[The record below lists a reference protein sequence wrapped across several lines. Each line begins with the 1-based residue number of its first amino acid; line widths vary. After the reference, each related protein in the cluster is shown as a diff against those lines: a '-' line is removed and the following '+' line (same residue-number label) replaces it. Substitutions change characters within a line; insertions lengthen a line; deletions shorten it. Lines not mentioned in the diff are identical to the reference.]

1 MFPEP
6 AVWQAEQLRVGL
18 RAEFEREVAEAD
30 VLDFARNS
38 GDANPLHIDAA
49 YARSSNFQGRIVHG
63 AFQVGLASALIG
75 MHLPGRNVLL
85 GSVNARFP
93 APLYFPCRVSVRGE
107 ITSWDPR
114 LNAGQLRVLVLETAT
129 RTPTAEIV
137 MGFTLHTRKEE
148 GGRMKDEPEGR
159 KADSS
164 FILPPSS
171 LRRAVLVTGASGG
184 LGAALVRELSARYFI
199 LGMVHRRPLEDDLKA
214 SANVIELTADLD
226 EPGWEER
233 VAAVLDGRPLYGVVH
248 AAWPG
253 APHGGLLQCP
263 DDVLERQLRF
273 GGAHLVRLA
282 RMLFSRVGEDG
293 GRLVALG
300 SVVGSAKPA
309 LTRAAYS
316 LGKAALETTVRL
328 LAPEMARKRVTVN
341 AVCPSFV
348 PLGINKQADERQQK
362 LEAARVPLGRL
373 CGAADVAGAVE
384 YLLSPAASFV
394 SGQILG
400 LSGGQL

>member
-1 MFPEP
+1 
-6 AVWQAEQLRVGL
+6 
-18 RAEFEREVAEAD
+18 
-30 VLDFARNS
+30 
-38 GDANPLHIDAA
+38 
-49 YARSSNFQGRIVHG
+49 
-63 AFQVGLASALIG
+63 
-75 MHLPGRNVLL
+75 
-85 GSVNARFP
+85 
-93 APLYFPCRVSVRGE
+93 
-107 ITSWDPR
+107 
-114 LNAGQLRVLVLETAT
+114 
-129 RTPTAEIV
+129 
-137 MGFTLHTRKEE
+137 
-148 GGRMKDEPEGR
+148 
-159 KADSS
+159 
-164 FILPPSS
+164 
-171 LRRAVLVTGASGG
+171 
-184 LGAALVRELSARYFI
+184 
-199 LGMVHRRPLEDDLKA
+199 MVHRRPLDDDLKA
-214 SANVIELTADLD
+214 SDHVVELTADLD

-263 DDVLERQLRF
+263 DDLLERQLRF

-282 RMLFSRVGEDG
+282 RLLFSRVGEEG

-309 LTRAAYS
+309 LTLAAYS

-328 LAPEMARKRVTVN
+328 LAPEMARKKATVN

-348 PLGINKQADERQQK
+348 PLGVNKQADERQQK

-373 CGAADVAGAVE
+373 CGAADVSAAVD
-384 YLLSPAASFV
+384 YLLSPAAAFV